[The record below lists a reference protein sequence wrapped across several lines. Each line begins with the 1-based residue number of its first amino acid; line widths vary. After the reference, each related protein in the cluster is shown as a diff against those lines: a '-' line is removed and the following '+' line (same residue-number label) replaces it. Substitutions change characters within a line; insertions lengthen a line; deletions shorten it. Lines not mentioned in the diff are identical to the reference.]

1 MTGRRCNP
9 ALYRVLDT
17 ALVRGNVMTITPSS
31 SALVYLYSVR
41 RALASTAI
49 LVSFTLALFLLLMS
63 SDIAAQGS
71 LQGTSQGISQGTSQD
86 TLIEDVASADP
97 AVSYAAQIQE
107 FEFEFGPLDRRL
119 LEPLAGLAELQFERG
134 DFDAAAATLR
144 RQLQITR
151 NTFGFEDSRLLPLVD
166 SLVRIEIAR
175 SDWQQVADYLD
186 LRSQIFIGSFDES
199 RTLEEGED
207 LLNLEDVAA
216 RMELANA
223 LSLQSG
229 WLMQQVALTPTRD
242 AIDSFFDAR
251 ELDERVSD
259 LAEDV
264 IESLESLP
272 RENSSAAEFLLL
284 TQWLPLM
291 YRQSVNDYSLVQLLN
306 AQSGFSYDTIDY
318 LVRREGGAINKLSS
332 PGFSARSISGP
343 MNRIPMLENGDPI
356 GVGYLRDGYFGVRKM
371 DIRLSDFLERQL
383 AVGASDNDLAST
395 RQALAAARIYRGDYL
410 LLQNR
415 GSGIREYREAYQLLL
430 ESGVDQ
436 VEIDSYFARPALIP
450 AAQLRLTFDELK
462 ADKSESECLPNFTA
476 LSDRLA
482 TLAAPSDDTSAW
494 AIELPHAEIT
504 VRFGV
509 SRRGKATGVQID
521 EVGAE
526 DAGLRR
532 AVNRAMKDLQFRPAI
547 ADGRSQRLRDQCL
560 LFRIPVLD

>member
-17 ALVRGNVMTITPSS
+17 ALVRGNVMTITPNS

-63 SDIAAQGS
+63 SDIAA
-71 LQGTSQGISQGTSQD
+71 QD

-509 SRRGKATGVQID
+509 SRRGRATGVQID

>member
-1 MTGRRCNP
+1 MNNLFHRVEHTLAEYRCNP
-9 ALYRVLDT
+9 ALSRVLYT
-17 ALVRGNVMTITPSS
+17 APVRGNVMAISPGSFTLVYLHKVR
-31 SALVYLYSVR
+31 SALV
-41 RALASTAI
+41 STAI
-49 LVSFTLALFLLLMS
+49 LFCLTLTIFLLMAS
-63 SDIAAQGS
+63 SEVSAQG
-71 LQGTSQGISQGTSQD
+71 TP
-86 TLIEDVASADP
+86 IEDAASADS
-97 AVSYAAQIQE
+97 AVSYTAQIQE

-119 LEPLAGLAELQFERG
+119 LEPLAGLAELQFEGG
-134 DFDAAAATLR
+134 DFDSATATLR

-166 SLVRIEIAR
+166 SLVRAEIAR
-175 SDWQQVADYLD
+175 SDWQQVADYLG

-199 RTLEEGED
+199 HALEEESD
-207 LLNLEDVAA
+207 LLNLEGVAA

-229 WLMQQVALTPTRD
+229 WLMQQIALTPTRD

-251 ELDERVSD
+251 ELDERIFD
-259 LAEDV
+259 LAENV

-272 RENSSAAEFLLL
+272 PENRSAAEFLLL

-318 LVRREGGAINKLSS
+318 LIRREGGAINKLSS

-343 MNRIPMLENGDPI
+343 TSRIPMLEKGDPI
-356 GVGYLRDGYFGVRKM
+356 GVGYLRDGYFGIREM
-371 DIRLSDFLERQL
+371 DVRLSDFLERQL

-395 RQALAAARIYRGDYL
+395 RQALAAAKIYRGDYL

-415 GSGIREYREAYQLLL
+415 GSGMREYREAYQLLL
-430 ESGVDQ
+430 ESGVDA
-436 VEIDSYFARPALIP
+436 VELDGYFARPALIP
-450 AAQLRLTFDELK
+450 ATRLRLTFDELK
-462 ADKSESECLPNFTA
+462 ADKSESECLPSFTA

-482 TLAAPSDDTSAW
+482 TLEAPSDDDSNW

-504 VRFGV
+504 ARFRL
-509 SRRGKATGVQID
+509 SRRGKATGVEID

-547 ADGRSQRLRDQCL
+547 ADGRTQRLSDQCL

>member
-1 MTGRRCNP
+1 MTGHRCNP

-31 SALVYLYSVR
+31 SASVYLYSVR
-41 RALASTAI
+41 RAPASTAI

-71 LQGTSQGISQGTSQD
+71 L
-86 TLIEDVASADP
+86 IEEVASADP

-134 DFDAAAATLR
+134 EFDAAAATLR

-482 TLAAPSDDTSAW
+482 TLAAPSDDTSSW

>member
-1 MTGRRCNP
+1 MTGHRCNP

-31 SALVYLYSVR
+31 SASVYLYSVR
-41 RALASTAI
+41 RAPASTAI

-71 LQGTSQGISQGTSQD
+71 L
-86 TLIEDVASADP
+86 IEEVASADP

-134 DFDAAAATLR
+134 EFDAAAATLR

-482 TLAAPSDDTSAW
+482 TLAAPSDDASTW
-494 AIELPHAEIT
+494 AIDLPHAEIT

>member
-1 MTGRRCNP
+1 MTGHRCNP

-41 RALASTAI
+41 RAPASTAI

-71 LQGTSQGISQGTSQD
+71 L
-86 TLIEDVASADP
+86 IEEVASADP

-134 DFDAAAATLR
+134 EFDAAAATLR

-482 TLAAPSDDTSAW
+482 TLAAPSDDTSSW

>member
-17 ALVRGNVMTITPSS
+17 ALVRGNVMTITPNS

-63 SDIAAQGS
+63 SDIAA
-71 LQGTSQGISQGTSQD
+71 QD

>member
-1 MTGRRCNP
+1 M
-9 ALYRVLDT
+9 A
-17 ALVRGNVMTITPSS
+17 ISPSS
-31 SALVYLYSVR
+31 FALVYLHRVR
-41 RALASTAI
+41 SALVSPALLYYLTLTISLLLAS
-49 LVSFTLALFLLLMS
+49 
-63 SDIAAQGS
+63 SDVAAQG
-71 LQGTSQGISQGTSQD
+71 TP
-86 TLIEDVASADP
+86 IEDAASPDS

-166 SLVRIEIAR
+166 SLVRAEIAR

-199 RTLEEGED
+199 RALEEDEE

-291 YRQSVNDYSLVQLLN
+291 YRQSVNDYNLVQLLN

-383 AVGASDNDLAST
+383 TAGASDSDLAST

-482 TLAAPSDDTSAW
+482 TLAAPSDDASAW

-504 VRFGV
+504 ARFGV
-509 SRRGKATGVQID
+509 SRRGQATGVQID

-547 ADGRSQRLRDQCL
+547 ASGRSQRLRDQCL

>member
-1 MTGRRCNP
+1 M
-9 ALYRVLDT
+9 A
-17 ALVRGNVMTITPSS
+17 ISPSS
-31 SALVYLYSVR
+31 YALVYLHRVR
-41 RALASTAI
+41 SALVSPALLYCLTLTISLLLASSE
-49 LVSFTLALFLLLMS
+49 V
-63 SDIAAQGS
+63 AAQGP
-71 LQGTSQGISQGTSQD
+71 Q
-86 TLIEDVASADP
+86 IEDAASSDS

-166 SLVRIEIAR
+166 SLVRAEIAR

-199 RTLEEGED
+199 RALEEDKELLD
-207 LLNLEDVAA
+207 LEGVAA

-251 ELDERVSD
+251 ELDERIFD
-259 LAEDV
+259 LSEDV
-264 IESLESLP
+264 IERLESLP
-272 RENSSAAEFLLL
+272 RENGSAAEFLLL
-284 TQWLPLM
+284 TQWLPFM

-306 AQSGFSYDTIDY
+306 ARSGFSYDTIDY
-318 LVRREGGAINKLSS
+318 LIRREGGAINKLSS

-343 MNRIPMLENGDPI
+343 NNRIPMLEKGDPI
-356 GVGYLRDGYFGVRKM
+356 GVGYLRDGYFGVREM

-383 AVGASDNDLAST
+383 TAGASDSDLAST
-395 RQALAAARIYRGDYL
+395 RQALAAAKIYRGDYL

-415 GSGIREYREAYQLLL
+415 GSGMREYREAYQLLL
-430 ESGVDQ
+430 ESGVDA
-436 VEIDSYFARPALIP
+436 VEVDGYFARPALIP
-450 AAQLRLTFDELK
+450 ATQLRLTFDALK
-462 ADKSESECLPNFTA
+462 ADKSESECLPSFTA

-482 TLAAPSDDTSAW
+482 TLAAPSNDASAW

-504 VRFGV
+504 ARFGV
-509 SRRGKATGVQID
+509 SRRGKATGVKID

-547 ADGRSQRLRDQCL
+547 ASGRSQRLRDQCL

>member
-1 MTGRRCNP
+1 MTGHRCNP

-31 SALVYLYSVR
+31 SASVYLYSVR
-41 RALASTAI
+41 RAPASTAI

-71 LQGTSQGISQGTSQD
+71 L
-86 TLIEDVASADP
+86 IEEVASADP

-134 DFDAAAATLR
+134 EFDAAAATLR

-259 LAEDV
+259 LAENV

-415 GSGIREYREAYQLLL
+415 GSGIRDYREAYQLLL

-482 TLAAPSDDTSAW
+482 TLAAPSDDASTW
-494 AIELPHAEIT
+494 AIDLPHAEIT

>member
-17 ALVRGNVMTITPSS
+17 ALVRGNVMTITPNS

-63 SDIAAQGS
+63 SDIAA
-71 LQGTSQGISQGTSQD
+71 QD

-318 LVRREGGAINKLSS
+318 LIRREGGAINKLSS

>member
-1 MTGRRCNP
+1 MEHTIAEYRCNP
-9 ALYRVLDT
+9 ALFRVFYT
-17 ALVRGNVMTITPSS
+17 ALVRGNVMAISPSS
-31 SALVYLYSVR
+31 YALVYLHRVR
-41 RALASTAI
+41 SALVSPALLYCLTLTISLLLASSE
-49 LVSFTLALFLLLMS
+49 V
-63 SDIAAQGS
+63 AAQGP
-71 LQGTSQGISQGTSQD
+71 Q
-86 TLIEDVASADP
+86 IEDAASSDS

-166 SLVRIEIAR
+166 SLVQAEIAR

-199 RTLEEGED
+199 RALEEDKELLD
-207 LLNLEDVAA
+207 LEGVAA

-223 LSLQSG
+223 LSLQSA

-251 ELDERVSD
+251 ELDERIFD
-259 LAEDV
+259 LSEDV
-264 IESLESLP
+264 IERLESLP
-272 RENSSAAEFLLL
+272 RENGSAAEFLLL
-284 TQWLPLM
+284 TQWLPFM

-318 LVRREGGAINKLSS
+318 LIRREGGAINKLSS

-343 MNRIPMLENGDPI
+343 NNRIPMLEKGDPI
-356 GVGYLRDGYFGVRKM
+356 GVGYFGVREM

-383 AVGASDNDLAST
+383 TAGASDSDLAST
-395 RQALAAARIYRGDYL
+395 RQALAAAKIYRGDYL

-415 GSGIREYREAYQLLL
+415 GSGMREYREAYQLLL
-430 ESGVDQ
+430 ESGVDA
-436 VEIDSYFARPALIP
+436 VEVDGYFARPALIP
-450 AAQLRLTFDELK
+450 ATQLRLTFDALK
-462 ADKSESECLPNFTA
+462 ADKSESECLPSFTA

-482 TLAAPSDDTSAW
+482 TLAAPSNDASAW

-504 VRFGV
+504 ARFGV
-509 SRRGKATGVQID
+509 SRRGKATGVKID

-547 ADGRSQRLRDQCL
+547 ASGRSQRLRDQCL

>member
-17 ALVRGNVMTITPSS
+17 ALVRGNVMTITPNS

-63 SDIAAQGS
+63 SDIAA
-71 LQGTSQGISQGTSQD
+71 QD

-216 RMELANA
+216 RMEFANA

-229 WLMQQVALTPTRD
+229 WLMQQVALMPTRD

-343 MNRIPMLENGDPI
+343 MSRIPMLENGDPI

-509 SRRGKATGVQID
+509 SRRGRATGVQID

>member
-17 ALVRGNVMTITPSS
+17 ALVRGNVMTITPNS

-63 SDIAAQGS
+63 SDIAA
-71 LQGTSQGISQGTSQD
+71 QD

-229 WLMQQVALTPTRD
+229 WLMQQVALMPTRD

-509 SRRGKATGVQID
+509 SRRGRATGVQID

>member
-17 ALVRGNVMTITPSS
+17 ALVRGNVMTITPNS

-63 SDIAAQGS
+63 SDIAA
-71 LQGTSQGISQGTSQD
+71 QD

-229 WLMQQVALTPTRD
+229 WLMQQVALMPTRD

>member
-17 ALVRGNVMTITPSS
+17 ALVRGNVMTISPNS

-71 LQGTSQGISQGTSQD
+71 L
-86 TLIEDVASADP
+86 IEDVASADP
-97 AVSYAAQIQE
+97 AVTYAAQIQE

-166 SLVRIEIAR
+166 SLVRAEIAR

-199 RTLEEGED
+199 RTLAEGED

-318 LVRREGGAINKLSS
+318 LIRREGGAINKLSS

-343 MNRIPMLENGDPI
+343 MSRIPMLENGDPI

-482 TLAAPSDDTSAW
+482 TLAAPSDDASTW
-494 AIELPHAEIT
+494 AIDLPHAEIT

>member
-1 MTGRRCNP
+1 MTGHRCNP

-41 RALASTAI
+41 RAPASTAI

-63 SDIAAQGS
+63 SDIAAQRS
-71 LQGTSQGISQGTSQD
+71 
-86 TLIEDVASADP
+86 LIEEVASADP

-134 DFDAAAATLR
+134 EFDAAAATLR

-482 TLAAPSDDTSAW
+482 TLAAPSDDTSSW